1 MQFQSIRGMKDILP
15 SETPQWQW
23 VEATLR
29 TIMRR
34 YSYQEIRLPIL
45 EPIELFQ
52 RAVGAA
58 TDIVAKEMYDF
69 TDKSGE
75 HITLRPEGTSGCVR
89 SIIENDLCYHTT
101 QRLWYQG
108 PMFRYERPQKGR
120 LRQFNQFGV
129 ETFGMAGPEIDSE
142 LILLSHDIFTALG
155 IAQHV

>member
-1 MQFQSIRGMKDILP
+1 MQYQSIRGMKDILP

-58 TDIVAKEMYDF
+58 TDIV
-69 TDKSGE
+69 
-75 HITLRPEGTSGCVR
+75 
-89 SIIENDLCYHTT
+89 
-101 QRLWYQG
+101 
-108 PMFRYERPQKGR
+108 
-120 LRQFNQFGV
+120 
-129 ETFGMAGPEIDSE
+129 
-142 LILLSHDIFTALG
+142 
-155 IAQHV
+155 